1 MRENSMGGSD
11 VGAMTLGQKTIQIIC
26 YREILTAVFAF
37 LLLSY
42 EREVT
47 ARDYLSACAI
57 MSNPL

>member
-1 MRENSMGGSD
+1 MGDSD

-26 YREILTAVFAF
+26 YCEIFTAVFAF

-47 ARDYLSACAI
+47 ACDYLSACAI
-57 MSNPL
+57 MSNSL